1 MQKTLKNRGKTAYFT
16 GRFVCSLVDRIY
28 IIGCNLGRQNK
39 EQFMEYVMVPVED
52 LELIK
57 RILRLLSRRNYKLIT
72 PLVNELRSQ
81 VKGNYKVIT
90 VTEVN

>member
-1 MQKTLKNRGKTAYFT
+1 MQ
-16 GRFVCSLVDRIY
+16 
-28 IIGCNLGRQNK
+28 
-39 EQFMEYVMVPVED
+39 YVMVPVED

>member
-1 MQKTLKNRGKTAYFT
+1 MQ
-16 GRFVCSLVDRIY
+16 
-28 IIGCNLGRQNK
+28 
-39 EQFMEYVMVPVED
+39 YVMVPVQD

-81 VKGNYKVIT
+81 APKSYKVIT
-90 VTEVN
+90 VLEAN

>member
-1 MQKTLKNRGKTAYFT
+1 MQ
-16 GRFVCSLVDRIY
+16 
-28 IIGCNLGRQNK
+28 
-39 EQFMEYVMVPVED
+39 YVMVPVED

-81 VKGNYKVIT
+81 ASKSYKVIT

>member
-1 MQKTLKNRGKTAYFT
+1 M
-16 GRFVCSLVDRIY
+16 
-28 IIGCNLGRQNK
+28 GCNLGRQNK
-39 EQFMEYVMVPVED
+39 EQFMQYVMVPVED

-81 VKGNYKVIT
+81 ALKSYKVIT
-90 VTEVN
+90 VLEEN